1 MKTALPILC
10 VADLIVKLLD
20 SRKQLLAVRF
30 VFEFGLE
37 EKFPPVP
44 LLEDYLKETK
54 ELAKQVCNDGKNSLK
69 SQVNFHFLQ
78 TFPGMTI

>member
-10 VADLIVKLLD
+10 VADLILKLLD
-20 SRKQLLAVRF
+20 GGKQLLAVKF
-30 VFEFGLE
+30 IFEFGLT
-37 EKFPPVP
+37 EKFPPIP

-54 ELAKQVCNDGKNSLK
+54 KVAEQVCKDGNNSLR

-78 TFPGMTI
+78 IFLGMII